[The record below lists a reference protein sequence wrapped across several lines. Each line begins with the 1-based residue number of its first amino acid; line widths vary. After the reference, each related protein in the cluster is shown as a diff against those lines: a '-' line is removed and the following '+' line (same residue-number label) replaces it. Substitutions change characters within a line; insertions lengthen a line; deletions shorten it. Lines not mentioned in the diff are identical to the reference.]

1 MNACVCTVR
10 VCGVYQPVLV
20 YDGVS
25 LLQKKECPFFCLF
38 CLILSQQVLLA
49 LEVVLGLAFS
59 ISDVCLGTRCSVW
72 KKKKSKQIVTDEPT

>member
-1 MNACVCTVR
+1 M
-10 VCGVYQPVLV
+10 YQPVLV

-25 LLQKKECPFFCLF
+25 LLQKKNVLFFCLF

-59 ISDVCLGTRCSVW
+59 ITDVCLGTRYSVW
-72 KKKKSKQIVTDEPT
+72 KQKSKQIVTDEPM

>member
-1 MNACVCTVR
+1 MF
-10 VCGVYQPVLV
+10 QPVLV

-25 LLQKKECPFFCLF
+25 LLQKKKNVLFFFLF

-59 ISDVCLGTRCSVW
+59 VTDVRLGTRLET
-72 KKKKSKQIVTDEPT
+72 KE